1 MQVFLLVFLHPL
13 LEIVFL
19 VLQFVLGAC
28 LGVTATILAFI
39 S

>member
-19 VLQFVLGAC
+19 VLQFVLGA
-28 LGVTATILAFI
+28 ATILAFI